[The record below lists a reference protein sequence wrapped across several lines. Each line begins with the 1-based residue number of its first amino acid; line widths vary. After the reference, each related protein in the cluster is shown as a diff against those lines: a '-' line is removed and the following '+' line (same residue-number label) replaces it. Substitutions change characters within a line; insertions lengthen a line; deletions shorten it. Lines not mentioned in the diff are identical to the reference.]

1 MNKADLDYLLLADG
15 SEGEVS
21 TLLIRIGEVA
31 IMIMGETESVGEG
44 LLIKGAHIQ
53 VDPRQPAS

>member
-21 TLLIRIGEVA
+21 TLLIRIGEVT
-31 IMIMGETESVGEG
+31 IMIMGEPENFGEEG
-44 LLIKGAHIQ
+44 T
-53 VDPRQPAS
+53 AS